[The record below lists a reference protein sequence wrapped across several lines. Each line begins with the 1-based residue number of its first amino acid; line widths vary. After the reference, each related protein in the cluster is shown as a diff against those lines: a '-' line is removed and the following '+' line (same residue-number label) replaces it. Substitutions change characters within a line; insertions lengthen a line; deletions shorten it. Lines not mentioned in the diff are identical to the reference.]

1 MDNGIVEMEDVMKPQ
16 VLVVDDVKMN
26 LKLAEMILQRR
37 LSADVLLASSGREC
51 LNILHK
57 QRVDLILLD
66 IAMPELDGLQTLK
79 LIRKVDR
86 LKHIPVIFLTADG
99 DPLTIIKANEL
110 HAEDYIRKPIRA
122 DDLVQRVARVLQLDR
137 MKRMMD

>member
-37 LSADVLLASSGREC
+37 LTADVLLASSGREC

-66 IAMPELDGLQTLK
+66 IAMPEMDGIETLQS
-79 LIRKVDR
+79 IRKERFLSD
-86 LKHIPVIFLTADG
+86 IPVIFLTAASD
-99 DPLTIIKANEL
+99 TMTVVKASEM
-110 HAEDYIRKPIRA
+110 HPDDYIRKPFKA
-122 DDLVQRVARVLQLDR
+122 DDLVERVEAILQKQNGFLGI
-137 MKRMMD
+137 